1 MDLFTKCHKFTR
13 AREIKEMGFYPYF
26 KAIADSDATEVTI
39 EGRRVIMIG
48 SNNYLGLTHHPHV
61 KEAAI
66 HAIERYGTGCTGSR
80 FLNGTL
86 ELHHQLEQELAR
98 FFKKEACLVFTTGFQ
113 TNLGVISSLG
123 AKNDVIL
130 CDRENHASI
139 IDGCRLSFADT
150 RKFKHNDMEDL
161 ERHLQLATE
170 DEHTG
175 VLVIVD
181 GVFSMMGDLANLP
194 EITRLCKRYGARL
207 LVDDAHG
214 VGVMGGHGRGTA
226 EHFGV
231 ENDVDMVLG
240 TFSKS
245 FASIGGYVAG
255 PEKVIDYIKH
265 HGRSMIFSAAVP
277 PASAAAALAA
287 LEVMER
293 EPERRRVLWENAET
307 MRRAYRDLGLDTGIS
322 ETPVIPIIIGE
333 RLAAFQFWKNLFDRG
348 VFTNPITSP
357 AVPPGMDLIRTSYM
371 ASHTPEQMER
381 VAEVVAEVAREMRLV
396 A

>member
-1 MDLFTKCHKFTR
+1 VDLFNKCQKFTR

-86 ELHHQLEQELAR
+86 ELHHQLEHELAR

-113 TNLGVISSLG
+113 TNLGVISSIG

-170 DEHTG
+170 DDNTG

-214 VGVMGGHGRGTA
+214 VGVMGGHGRGTP

-231 ENDVDMVLG
+231 ETEVDLILG

-255 PEKVIDYIKH
+255 PENVIDYIKH

-307 MRRAYRDLGLDTGIS
+307 MRRSYRDLGLDTGIS

-333 RLAAFQFWKNLFDRG
+333 RIAAFQFWKALFDRG

-371 ASHTPEQMER
+371 ASHTPEQLER
-381 VAEVVAEVAREMRLV
+381 VAGVVAEVARQMRLV